1 MSNVP
6 NYMILELDGEEL
18 YIGVPEKGRQ
28 AASYNNNS
36 FGMSEMVDPLRL
48 SGDQLKKLVK
58 IAGKLFDQ
66 FKEFRSDE
74 MEISFNLKVDAEAKI
89 FMLASADVEGEFG
102 VKLKWK
108 DRNKNEENKTD

>member
-18 YIGVPEKGRQ
+18 YIEVPEKGRQ

-36 FGMSEMVDPLRL
+36 FGMSEIVDPLRL